1 MSLKVGKVALLIKI
15 EPFCWN
21 NQEMLCSF
29 PMAAITTQHK
39 PGCLKL
45 QPFIL
50 TVKNPYTS
58 QPRARDHL
66 ILLSSSRFQKH
77 FWDLSLML
85 PSANLSLYSLSM
97 VQISGVCLSQCCIV
111 FIFLHL
117 CLNVPYFMMVPV
129 SRLTSTVILNDQNLT
144 F

>member
-50 TVKNPYTS
+50 TVKKPYTS

-66 ILLSSSRFQKH
+66 ILLSSSKFQKH

-97 VQISGVCLSQCCIV
+97 VTDLWGLPISV
-111 FIFLHL
+111 LHSVYL
-117 CLNVPYFMMVPV
+117 F
-129 SRLTSTVILNDQNLT
+129 TSLFKCALFYDGTCQQTYIYCN
-144 F
+144 FE